1 MNAGVI
7 GLLLIGLALGV
18 ASVACW
24 RFMLT
29 PLSRW
34 APGLLSAAYYV
45 AMWVWPHEAISA
57 ARAGVTY
64 PFGDGVRVTLLG
76 LALVLAIIEL
86 SVRLTRAVRH
96 NAALRAQLAKQ
107 GRGEYDDRL

>member
-24 RFMLT
+24 RFMLS

-34 APGLLSAAYYV
+34 APGLLSAAYYA
-45 AMWVWPHEAISA
+45 AMWIWPHEAIMA
-57 ARAGVTY
+57 ARVGATY
-64 PFGDGVRVTLLG
+64 PVGPGLRLTLAG
-76 LALVLAIIEL
+76 LALVLAVIEL
-86 SVRLTRAVRH
+86 SVRLTRSVRQ
-96 NAALRAQLAKQ
+96 NAALRARLAELE
-107 GRGEYDDRL
+107 RGDHDD